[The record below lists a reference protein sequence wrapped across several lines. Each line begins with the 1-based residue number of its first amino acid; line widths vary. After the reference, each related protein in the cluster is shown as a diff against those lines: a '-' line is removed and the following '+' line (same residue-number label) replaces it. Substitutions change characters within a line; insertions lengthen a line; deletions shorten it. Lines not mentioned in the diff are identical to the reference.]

1 MLKNIIKFLKN
12 TDKWWDMDS
21 DKRLIKKI
29 KRKSDRVAA
38 NELISI
44 HYKEIYSYVYKQTVD
59 KELSMDLTQEI
70 FISMLKSIN
79 NYDEKKASFRTWL
92 YKIATYRLVDYYRS
106 KYYKYNTVAVSID
119 DFDIYDRED
128 MDITVANKEDVE
140 RILNIVN
147 KLKVVDQQVF
157 RLKLFADYTFLEIS
171 NALEIPESTAK
182 TKYYSILRKIRKDFE
197 VE

>member
-1 MLKNIIKFLKN
+1 
-12 TDKWWDMDS
+12 MDR
-21 DKRLIKKI
+21 DIRLIKKI
-29 KRKSDRVAA
+29 KKKSDRIAA
-38 NELISI
+38 NELISKY
-44 HYKEIYSYVYKQTVD
+44 YKEIYSYVYKQTVD

-70 FISMLKSIN
+70 FISVLKSIN

-92 YKIATYRLVDYYRS
+92 YKIATYKLVDYYRS

-128 MDITVANKEDVE
+128 IEVTIENKEDIE
-140 RILNIVN
+140 KIINIVN
-147 KLKVVDQQVF
+147 RLGVVDQQVF
-157 RLKLFADYTFLEIS
+157 RLKIFADYTFLEIS

-182 TKYYSILRKIRKDFE
+182 TKYYSILKKIRKDFE

>member
-1 MLKNIIKFLKN
+1 
-12 TDKWWDMDS
+12 MDR
-21 DKRLIKKI
+21 DIRLIKKI
-29 KRKSDRVAA
+29 KKKSDRIAA
-38 NELISI
+38 NELISKY
-44 HYKEIYSYVYKQTVD
+44 YKEIYSYVYKQTVD

-70 FISMLKSIN
+70 FISVLKSIS

-92 YKIATYRLVDYYRS
+92 YKIATYKLVDYYRS

-128 MDITVANKEDVE
+128 IEVTIENKEDIE
-140 RILNIVN
+140 KIINIVN
-147 KLKVVDQQVF
+147 RLGVVDQQVF
-157 RLKLFADYTFLEIS
+157 RLKIFADYTFLEIS

-182 TKYYSILRKIRKDFE
+182 TKYYSILKKIRKDFE

>member
-1 MLKNIIKFLKN
+1 M
-12 TDKWWDMDS
+12 
-21 DKRLIKKI
+21 
-29 KRKSDRVAA
+29 
-38 NELISI
+38 
-44 HYKEIYSYVYKQTVD
+44 D

-92 YKIATYRLVDYYRS
+92 YKIATYKLIDYYRS

-119 DFDIYDRED
+119 DFDIYNKED
-128 MDITVANKEDVE
+128 IEITVANKEDVE

-182 TKYYSILRKIRKDFE
+182 TKYYSILRKIRKDLRWNNMKIDILMKRQ
-197 VE
+197 